1 MGEHLARDVPDPVH
15 LEGTVILQD
24 NVDVLLKVQRMAKGM
39 WSKMLMANHQDSR
52 NIREKVL
59 FTVRGFRG

>member
-1 MGEHLARDVPDPVH
+1 VH

-52 NIREKVL
+52 NISEKVL
-59 FTVRGFRG
+59 FTVRGFRR

>member
-1 MGEHLARDVPDPVH
+1 VH

-52 NIREKVL
+52 NISEKVL